1 MILSEQLLTP
11 EELAKLLKIN
21 KRTVYYWIEKRLI
34 NYIRINHKVVRF
46 RHTDIEEFI
55 QKHTVRASD
64 VDEVVDEIFAKLS

>member
-1 MILSEQLLTP
+1 MLLSEQLLTP
-11 EELAKLLKIN
+11 EEVAKLLKIN

-46 RHTDIEEFI
+46 RLTDVEELI